1 MRLGVW
7 LLGLSLLAAQELPS
21 PPGAPAASPLPEAK
35 SGDLCTVEGTVLN
48 ARTKAPLAKATVRL
62 IGMGAPAA
70 RQNAAST
77 DVSGKFK
84 LEGVQPGEYRALA
97 SRSGFVRQ
105 VFGSGKGPASLTLA
119 PQQTLTGLTLELSPG
134 AVIAGHVVDQ
144 DGEPLANV
152 QIQPFRYV
160 NSQGSRELVPS
171 GRSASTD
178 DRGAYRLFDLDS
190 GRYLVSAAYTNDRG
204 AYPLFDPDSG
214 RYLIGAA
221 SSARAVSAG
230 GANPAGAPNEG
241 AALAFYPG
249 VVDPSQ
255 AAPIQ
260 LHAGE
265 ERGDVD
271 FRIAPTHGI
280 RVRGRLTPAPERPQE
295 VIVAMAPL
303 GGGVAG
309 MFASGPRPPARIDS
323 SGAFEFRGVTPGSY
337 LLTATWNRDGNALR
351 GRLPVEAAS
360 SDIDGL
366 DLPLKPAVE
375 VKGRVRFDGDSHPDM
390 DLKKMTVTLM
400 PAQPV
405 SGTSGPRRTEPDAGG
420 SFRFASVFEGDYLLR
435 IGAPNEDAYV
445 KSVTYGGAD
454 ASGKPLSLGG
464 APGTLELVL
473 AVDGGEVQGT
483 VTDGDK
489 PAAGALVAAEPE
501 SGREDLARAGRSDSS
516 GRFTIRGLAPG
527 DYTIYAFDDPPEG
540 SGADPDGAKAY
551 RDKGKKITVQERTR
565 TSVDLALIH
574 TQDE

>member
-1 MRLGVW
+1 V
-7 LLGLSLLAAQELPS
+7 QP
-21 PPGAPAASPLPEAK
+21 
-35 SGDLCTVEGTVLN
+35 GDLCTVEGTVLN

-62 IGMGAPAA
+62 IRMDGPAA
-70 RQNAAST
+70 GQNAAST
-77 DVSGKFK
+77 DASGKFK

-119 PQQTLTGLTLELSPG
+119 PQQTLTGLALELSPG
-134 AVIAGHVVDQ
+134 AVIAGHVVDE

-160 NSQGSRELVPS
+160 NSEGSRHLVPS

-178 DRGAYRLFDLDS
+178 DRGAYRLFDLDN
-190 GRYLVSAAYTNDRG
+190 GRYYVSAAY
-204 AYPLFDPDSG
+204 
-214 RYLIGAA
+214 
-221 SSARAVSAG
+221 SARAVSAPGAIPAAGAIPG
-230 GANPAGAPNEG
+230 GAAGES

-265 ERGDVD
+265 EREDVD
-271 FRIAPTHGI
+271 FRLAPTHGI
-280 RVRGRLTPAPERPQE
+280 RVRGRLSPAPERPQE
-295 VIVAMAPL
+295 AMATMLPL
-303 GGGVAG
+303 GGGIAG
-309 MFASGPRPPARIDS
+309 LFASGPRAPVRMDS

-337 LLTATWNRDGNALR
+337 LLTATWDRDGNVLR

-360 SDIDGL
+360 SDIDSL
-366 DLPLKPAVE
+366 ELALKPAVE

-400 PAQPV
+400 PPQQ
-405 SGTSGPRRTEPDAGG
+405 GLGQSGPLRSELDAGG
-420 SFRFASVFEGDYLLR
+420 FFRFPSVFEGDYLVR
-435 IGAPNEDAYV
+435 IGAAGEDAYV
-445 KSVTYGGAD
+445 KTVTYGGAD
-454 ASGKPLSLGG
+454 VSGKPLSLGG

-473 AVDGGEVQGT
+473 AVDGGQVQGT

-527 DYTIYAFDDPPEG
+527 DYTIYAFDDPPEA
-540 SGADPDGAKAY
+540 SGADAESAKAY
-551 RDKGKKITVQERTR
+551 RDKGKKITVQQRTR
-565 TSVDLALIH
+565 TAADLTLIH